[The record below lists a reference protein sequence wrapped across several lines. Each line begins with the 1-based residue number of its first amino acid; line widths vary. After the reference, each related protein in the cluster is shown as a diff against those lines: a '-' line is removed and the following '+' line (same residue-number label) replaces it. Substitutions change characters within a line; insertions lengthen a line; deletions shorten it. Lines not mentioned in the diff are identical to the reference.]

1 MTLSRFFEFDFT
13 ILQLAF
19 SLCIGLFSILFVYL
33 FFKKTSARRN
43 VILLT
48 GLSDSG
54 KTQIFSK
61 LININKE
68 IQSYA
73 SMQENIYNGTVA
85 NSSKEVS
92 IVDFPGTLRLRSRLF
107 SKWLSS
113 ELNTIKGIILVIDSS
128 MFTKQA
134 RDIAELLYDILLKT
148 KSSINIFVACNKQD
162 ILLSKNKDVIKTT
175 LEKDLGLINKSRSA
189 SLDTTDGSRKDELL
203 TETGE
208 NFKWEDLPRLKI
220 FFDEIIAC
228 VEDDCDKTIDIEAIS
243 QWMNSLQ

>member
-1 MTLSRFFEFDFT
+1 MTLSRFLEFDLT
-13 ILQLAF
+13 VLQLAF
-19 SLCIGLFSILFVYL
+19 SLCIGLFTILFVYL
-33 FFKKTSARRN
+33 FFKKASAHRN

-61 LININKE
+61 LININKQ

-73 SMQENIYNGTVA
+73 SMQENIYNGAIA

-148 KSSINIFVACNKQD
+148 KSSTNIFVACNKQD
-162 ILLSKNKDVIKTT
+162 ILLSKNKDVIRTT

-208 NFKWEDLPRLKI
+208 NFKWEDLPKLKI
-220 FFDEIIAC
+220 YFDETIAC
-228 VEDDCDKTIDIEAIS
+228 VEDGCDKTIDIEGIS
-243 QWMNSLQ
+243 QWINSLQ